1 MQIFVIEQCFV
12 LLRTPYP
19 SLPFLSVQGMSPTP
33 LWHEESSDY
42 IYLCVFCELFNL
54 NSTYETHVVISGLK
68 TNSNFR
74 RKTNLAGT
82 STVRVCNS
90 ASPRRAG

>member
-1 MQIFVIEQCFV
+1 MKIIVILKGLEPIIQQCFV

-19 SLPFLSVQGMSPTP
+19 SLLFLSVQGMSPTP

-54 NSTYETHVVISGLK
+54 NSTYEIQRS
-68 TNSNFR
+68 
-74 RKTNLAGT
+74 
-82 STVRVCNS
+82 
-90 ASPRRAG
+90 